1 MKPDEDSPRE
11 GEPIPREL
19 SLREIRFSKFYAE
32 LAIGSRAYEL
42 AGYPDCANPSAKAA
56 KLLRKPRIKAYIKEI
71 RDRAKAQADVDPGF
85 VLLALKNIV
94 SADRR
99 LLYNEDGSL
108 KPVHEWP
115 AHVAET
121 IESIETTES
130 ALGAHTK
137 KIKIGS
143 RLQALSM
150 MAKLMGMLDKKE
162 EKAEQTEE
170 KYVIEL
176 PAKEPIQAPAAS

>member
-1 MKPDEDSPRE
+1 MKPDEGNPRE

-71 RDRAKAQADVDPGF
+71 RDRAKAQADVDHGY
-85 VLLALKNIV
+85 VVLALRDIV
-94 SADRR
+94 
-99 LLYNEDGSL
+99 DGKDPEV
-108 KPVHEWP
+108 KP
-115 AHVAET
+115 ANK
-121 IESIETTES
+121 IQ
-130 ALGAHTK
+130 ALGMLMK
-137 KIKIGS
+137 Y
-143 RLQALSM
+143 
-150 MAKLMGMLDKKE
+150 MGMLDKKE

-176 PAKEPIQAPAAS
+176 PPKEPVQAPAAS